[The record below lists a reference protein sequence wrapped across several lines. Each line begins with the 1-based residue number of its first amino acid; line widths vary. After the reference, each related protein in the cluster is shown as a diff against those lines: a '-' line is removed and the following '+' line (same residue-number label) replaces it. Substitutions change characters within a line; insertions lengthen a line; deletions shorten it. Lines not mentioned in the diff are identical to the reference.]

1 MFVNEKI
8 ETRSFAERD
17 AAQGRQLQAIIERAY
32 KKTTFYQD
40 RLHAL
45 QMTPDAFQTIRDLEK
60 LPFLTDADLSAN
72 HPFGLLTLPLSG
84 IARLQARKDGQSAV
98 ALTQDDLTNQ
108 LEMIARGLISCNVTR
123 SSVFLLLADALEQTF
138 VSAVQQAAE
147 AIGATVLVSQHDE
160 PKTSIRQIFDYGV
173 TTLFATPSSM
183 LALSDCLQE
192 LGFAAHELSL
202 LNLLSPALLCPPNLH
217 QTLEQSFQAPLY
229 EMYGTESLLS
239 CGIASACHAQ
249 AGLHVQDDHFYPEIV
264 DFSSNALCAPGERGE
279 LVLTTLSREGAPLL
293 RYRTGTEALLELSPC
308 SCGRTTP
315 RLRF

>member
-8 ETRSFAERD
+8 ETRSFEERD

-45 QMTPDAFQTIRDLEK
+45 QLTPESFQTIRDFAR
-60 LPFLTDADLSAN
+60 LPFLTDADLIAN

-123 SSVFLLLADALEQTF
+123 SSVLLLLADELELAL

-147 AIGATVLVSQHDE
+147 AIGATVIVSQHASV
-160 PKTSIRQIFDYGV
+160 KTSIKQIFDYGV
-173 TTLFATPSSM
+173 TTLFSAPSSM
-183 LALSDCLQE
+183 LKLADCLRE
-192 LGFAAHELSL
+192 LGFDAHELSL
-202 LNLLSPALLCPPNLH
+202 LNLFSPALLCPPNLR
-217 QTLEQSFQAPLY
+217 QTLEQDFQAPLY
-229 EMYGTESLLS
+229 EMYGAESLLP

-264 DFSSNALCAPGERGE
+264 NFSSGSLCAPGERGE

-293 RYRTGTEALLELSPC
+293 RYRTGTEASLDLPPC

-315 RLRF
+315 RLHF